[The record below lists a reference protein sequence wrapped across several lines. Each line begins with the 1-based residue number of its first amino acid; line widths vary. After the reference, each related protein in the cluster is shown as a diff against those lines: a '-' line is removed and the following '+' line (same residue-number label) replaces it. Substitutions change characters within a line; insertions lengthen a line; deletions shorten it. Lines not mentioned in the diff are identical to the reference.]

1 MGIRI
6 EVTDLENTERSAL
19 IKAAKFMLEFA
30 GYAIDTTVAT
40 TPAPAPVAPT
50 QHVWPEDLPADNG
63 QPVQDAEPKASNVF
77 AMPVVTAAA
86 PVNVAPPPPQAPGI
100 EVDAKGMPW
109 DNRIHSGSRA
119 KTADGSWRQKRNL
132 DPNLLAQVEGELRT
146 TMSLPTVAPTTAAV
160 AIAATPTAVV
170 TPESAFIAAVVPPPP
185 AAVAP
190 VQTVVSAVPTPPPFV
205 PNVEPS
211 VAPAVITPPP
221 PTAPAG
227 VVTTA
232 SPSSQSG
239 AGVAVVT
246 FPQLMQKITQAFTA
260 KTLDQG
266 TIQAACQQVGL
277 PSLPMLASRPDL
289 VAQVATILGI
299 AL

>member
-30 GYAIDTTVAT
+30 GYSVE
-40 TPAPAPVAPT
+40 PAPAPVAAAPV

-63 QPVQDAEPKASNVF
+63 LPVQDAEPKPSNVF
-77 AMPVVTAAA
+77 AMPVPPAPVAAA
-86 PVNVAPPPPQAPGI
+86 PVTPPPPPQAPGI
-100 EVDAKGMPW
+100 EVDSQGLPW

-119 KTADGSWRQKRNL
+119 KVADGSWRQKRNL
-132 DPNLLAQVEGELRT
+132 DPNVLAQVEGELRT
-146 TMSLPTVAPTTAAV
+146 TMGLPHA
-160 AIAATPTAVV
+160 
-170 TPESAFIAAVVPPPP
+170 PESAPAAASPAGVFAPAAPEAVAPPPPP
-185 AAVAP
+185 AA
-190 VQTVVSAVPTPPPFV
+190 AVPVPPPFV
-205 PNVEPS
+205 PNVEPIA
-211 VAPAVITPPP
+211 APAVITPPP

-227 VVTTA
+227 AATTA
-232 SPSSQSG
+232 SPSSHSG
-239 AGVAVVT
+239 AAIAPVT
-246 FPQLMQKITQAFTA
+246 FPMLMQKITQAFTA
-260 KTLDQG
+260 KTLDQP
-266 TIQAACQQVGL
+266 TIQAACQAVGL